1 MTVGAVGLLLLPLND
16 SSARFKQEEKKLGV
30 ICQNQLNTLNE
41 VSQGCKYEVPEL
53 ITRRHWEGK
62 SPPGGASV
70 GHSDWAVKGRR
81 TELAPW
87 HSCPTCFTFLWRF
100 RANDPEDLEQG
111 RAGDCAGRKGAVH
124 VVSWSLTGFFNG
136 QTVVCKGPH
145 ASLLYIRVFRTMSF
159 SFLTPCLPIS

>member
-62 SPPGGASV
+62 SPLGGASV

-87 HSCPTCFTFLWRF
+87 HSCPTCFTFL
-100 RANDPEDLEQG
+100 
-111 RAGDCAGRKGAVH
+111 
-124 VVSWSLTGFFNG
+124 
-136 QTVVCKGPH
+136 
-145 ASLLYIRVFRTMSF
+145 
-159 SFLTPCLPIS
+159 